1 MYVFNFMRSEIGEGM
16 MKEQFKQVAVCHVK
30 CFIHTPRF
38 CSKRKERCI
47 PVTIQTSVNDVK
59 NQSYRSKAIPSG
71 DEPHE
76 MKLNVP
82 IIVFIAI
89 VMTAKAILRT
99 CRSSGL

>member
-1 MYVFNFMRSEIGEGM
+1 MRSEIGEGM

-71 DEPHE
+71 DEPHGDE
-76 MKLNVP
+76 TECSNNCIYRYRHDCESDKTDLQK
-82 IIVFIAI
+82 F
-89 VMTAKAILRT
+89 
-99 CRSSGL
+99 